1 MLLVVCVML
10 AIQLSTSLAAEIIPT
25 FPRPVQLKIRL
36 AEGVL
41 VPGKDIAHTYSMN
54 GKNQTHVSSLC
65 YCCREMEDYCLDLI
79 SVLYA
84 PRSSS
89 VSLLFAVLNTVQ
101 HLPFSLLPSL
111 RSLRAQ
117 RNVTELMASSLS
129 ALPLQFLLVCLL

>member
-1 MLLVVCVML
+1 MALFKRRPNKGDVNRAALSLLRLQVTYRL
-10 AIQLSTSLAAEIIPT
+10 NSSQ
-25 FPRPVQLKIRL
+25 L

-89 VSLLFAVLNTVQ
+89 VSLLFAVLNTV
-101 HLPFSLLPSL
+101 
-111 RSLRAQ
+111 
-117 RNVTELMASSLS
+117 
-129 ALPLQFLLVCLL
+129 